1 MPQIIKFHGDFEDD
15 QSLVIGE
22 TDYFDRLAFES
33 PLDLKFRSDT
43 LGRTILFVGYS
54 MSDLNIRLL
63 LHRLWRMWRDSG
75 RARDRPP
82 SFVFVAER
90 DRVRDAILEQWG
102 ITVIAGEED
111 GPELGLLRFLAG
123 LAGDVASAQAP
134 AG

>member
-1 MPQIIKFHGDFEDD
+1 MG
-15 QSLVIGE
+15 SRAMAWVRGLLA
-22 TDYFDRLAFES
+22 LAFGLLPAAAFACS
-33 PLDLKFRSDT
+33 YCAARTDDT
-43 LGRTILFVGYS
+43 QRTLLFIGYS
-54 MSDLNIRLL
+54 MQDLNIRLL

-111 GPELGLLRFLAG
+111 GPELGLLRFLEG
-123 LAGDVASAQAP
+123 LARDVATDEAP